1 MCVDQLDVFLQ
12 KGMVFV
18 VTLNLEW
25 KVYFKQTFNVD
36 SCVYFFVSFVTWK
49 YVIQFAQRNKRK
61 KKHRFCVVYRVFLFV
76 LFFKCV
82 FFWSVFIPGRKLRM
96 LRITAWIRSTE
107 SPYILKKSSSGWLIR
122 RYQKYCDWMPKWN
135 TVIIDMFLDLVK
147 VLSKYEV

>member
-36 SCVYFFVSFVTWK
+36 SCIYFFVSFVSWK

-61 KKHRFCVVYRVFLFV
+61 KKPTGFVRSIGFFVCFIFQMCIFL
-76 LFFKCV
+76 
-82 FFWSVFIPGRKLRM
+82 SVFIPGRKLRM